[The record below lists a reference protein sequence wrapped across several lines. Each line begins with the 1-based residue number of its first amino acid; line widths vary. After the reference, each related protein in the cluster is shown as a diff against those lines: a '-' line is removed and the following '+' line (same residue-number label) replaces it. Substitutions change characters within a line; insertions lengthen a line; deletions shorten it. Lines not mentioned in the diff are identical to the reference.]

1 MVYLKLDIFII
12 LGKYLEKKFYVY
24 GFQVEEEFLDQI
36 KVNFYFEFKKIFGN
50 IREKER
56 VLEFYGR
63 CQLRV
68 LKIESLRQV
77 ILINLIGR
85 QLVYC
90 GLMQQVIDIDGSL
103 VKMSFLWR
111 VNVIKKRIIVKDE
124 NEY

>member
-63 CQLRV
+63 CYLRV